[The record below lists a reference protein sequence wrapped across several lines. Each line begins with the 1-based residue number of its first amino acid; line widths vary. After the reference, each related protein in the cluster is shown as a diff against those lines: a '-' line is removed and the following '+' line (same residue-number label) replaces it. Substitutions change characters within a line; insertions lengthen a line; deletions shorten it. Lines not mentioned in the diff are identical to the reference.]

1 MDAETSRDGTG
12 TEEERTGLA
21 MVELSNGMV
30 RLYKDLF
37 GRGPTKARTNYAGP
51 DIIISTLENSLT
63 RPERNMAAA
72 GDHERLRDLRAYF
85 QYQAEDEFRGVVER
99 VTGRTVRA
107 FVSGMDTRQDVASE
121 VFYLHPRAGSTG
133 PSQPN
138 DPAVG

>member
-1 MDAETSRDGTG
+1 MDAEASRDGLG
-12 TEEERTGLA
+12 TEEERTGLL

-51 DIIISTLENSLT
+51 DIIIATLENSLT

-72 GDHERLRDLRAYF
+72 GDHERLRELRSYF
-85 QYQAEDEFRGVVER
+85 QYQAEPEFRAVVER
-99 VTGRTVRA
+99 VTGRSVRA

-121 VFYLHPRAGSTG
+121 VFYLHPRQTA
-133 PSQPN
+133 
-138 DPAVG
+138 AEA